1 MIKATRK
8 GAFRMS
14 EKQRVNMDLDKEL
27 WKQVGIKAIQLGIQ
41 KKELVEKALKKFLQ
55 ENQ

>member
-41 KKELVEKALKKFLQ
+41 KKELV
-55 ENQ
+55 

>member
-1 MIKATRK
+1 
-8 GAFRMS
+8 MS